1 MQIKNFL
8 FLITFL
14 LLNVLKGYSGDICKA
29 QIENV
34 QYGSCQNLC
43 QQVLTD
49 NAKDSF
55 IYVGSIENKGEGILP
70 NVRQLQCTCFFEKDD
85 PDNEFSLGFRSCTY
99 VVTKYTP
106 DKSGIGQLLDE
117 GPIVRNL
124 INVMTLQGVQTGGPK
139 TGFASSI
146 IANVYYRGLHY
157 FSSYYALI
165 LLTIMVSGT
174 LFLFGF
180 GNFFDILKSPGRIW
194 SLLTGSDF
202 KAKASQV
209 ILAVVFFGLPVNIEM
224 LNIKKSEIQH
234 SQGNVLKSQKTNL
247 TSLNATQLLIG
258 NSNCDDYITEHEK
271 LESFYEKCIIHLSY
285 ESSNSTSQNQNNVDS
300 EDVVSS
306 EEAENL
312 KGEGKVDEGLLNHYL
327 SKYEDEGVCPVI
339 KKEDYL
345 DVKKTAEDKRQ
356 KIEEDYYKC
365 VSQNVSEDNMWNG
378 TEFGIT
384 NGTGNGTFQPRAIKE
399 GLQVPFAVTFVAGF
413 VNFGVGIA
421 EKIAEWSS
429 SGVEKYIQFKLTK
442 QNLSLA
448 KDLDGV
454 RAYLQQKAKESKP
467 NLTIDASKCDLS
479 GKSCSDILA
488 ENIENL
494 KFPSDFCLQLFLSA
508 KKRCEAIETI
518 NSKLKAFQTAQ
529 NQQAQNLQ
537 QIFSGATADI
547 KGKFSFLSPAVIPVV
562 MIAYPFLILD
572 NTFKKSPIIITKI
585 KEGGGGTDFT
595 DAFIKDAGSSESWWS
610 NLWARLKVLKSA
622 VGFTWSA
629 LKTGKMG
636 GSSEED
642 ILIEQFN
649 QLFGVIST
657 DNKFAYLL
665 GYASILSNIPP
676 GSYIKRS
683 LSDFIQKILQAA
695 SSAAVL
701 LGIFSLLI
709 GLVIPYGSTTA
720 TLVSIAS
727 AILGLAIQAAA
738 PLVSLI
744 LDYLITILAANI
756 ANIILTVFPFLLV
769 VGAGVIRFIHYLY
782 EIAKTVVSLPFYALP
797 VGMRRSEGVF
807 LFFGDLVKL
816 SIIPI
821 LIAASVAFAL
831 FFATIAEY
839 FIFDIPLIVITS
851 FANIGTYPAL
861 FLMGVIVA
869 ILQVLTTLVISYY
882 LFKITMN
889 FPDYMI
895 AAIGRLLQFQTTREY
910 TAVGERAVGLLERKA
925 LAHF

>member
-1 MQIKNFL
+1 MRIKIFL
-8 FLITFL
+8 FLFVFL
-14 LLNVLKGYSGDICKA
+14 LLNVSKGYGGDICKS

-34 QYGSCQNLC
+34 RYGSCQDLC

-49 NAKDSF
+49 NAKNSYA
-55 IYVGSIENKGEGILP
+55 YVGSIENKGEGIIP
-70 NVRQLQCTCFFEKDD
+70 KVNQLQCTCFFEKDD

-106 DKSGIGQLLDE
+106 DKSGIGHLLDE
-117 GPIVRNL
+117 GPVVRNL
-124 INVMTLQGVQTGGPK
+124 INVMTLQGVQTGGVK

-180 GNFFDILKSPGRIW
+180 GNFFEVLKSPGRIW
-194 SLLTGSDF
+194 SLLTGTDF

-209 ILAVVFFGLPVNIEM
+209 ILAIVFFGLPVNIEM
-224 LNIKKSEIQH
+224 LNLKKSEVQH
-234 SQGNVLKSQKTNL
+234 SQGNVIKSQKTNL

-258 NSNCDDYITEHEK
+258 NSTCSNYITEYER
-271 LESFYEKCIIHLSY
+271 LESFYEKCVIHLSY
-285 ESSNSTSQNQNNVDS
+285 DTNSTSQSQNNIDS
-300 EDVVSS
+300 EDVISS
-306 EEAENL
+306 EKAENL
-312 KGEGKVDEGLLNHYL
+312 KGEGKVDEGLLNYYL
-327 SKYEDEGVCPVI
+327 SKYENEGLCPVI

-345 DVKKTAEDKRQ
+345 DVKRTAEDKMQ

-365 VSQNVSEDNMWNG
+365 VSQNISDDNMWNG

-384 NGTGNGTFQPRAIKE
+384 NGTGNGTFQPRPIKE
-399 GLQVPFAVTFVAGF
+399 GLQVPFAITFVAGF

-421 EKIAEWSS
+421 EKIADWSS

-467 NLTIDASKCDLS
+467 NLTIYAPECDLS

-488 ENIENL
+488 ENIDNL
-494 KFPSDFCLQLFLSA
+494 KFRSDFCLQLFLSA

-518 NSKLKAFQTAQ
+518 SSKLKTFQTAQ
-529 NQQAQNLQ
+529 SQQAQNLQ
-537 QIFSGATADI
+537 QLFSGATADI
-547 KGKFSFLSPAVIPVV
+547 KQKFSFLSPAVIPVV
-562 MIAYPFLILD
+562 MIAYPFLVLD
-572 NTFKKSPIIITKI
+572 DTFKKSPVIITKI
-585 KEGGGGTDFT
+585 KEGEGADFT
-595 DAFIKDAGSSESWWS
+595 NAFIKDSSEGG
-610 NLWARLKVLKSA
+610 LWARLKVAKSA
-622 VGFTWSA
+622 IGFTWEA

-649 QLFGVIST
+649 QLFGAVST

-665 GYASILSNIPP
+665 GYASVMSNIPP
-676 GSYIKRS
+676 GSYIKRT
-683 LSDFIQKILQAA
+683 LSDFIQKVLQAA
-695 SSAAVL
+695 SSAAIL

-720 TLVSIAS
+720 TLISLAS
-727 AILGLAIQAAA
+727 AVLGLAIKAAA
-738 PLVSLI
+738 PLLSLV
-744 LDYLITILAANI
+744 LDYLIMILAANI
-756 ANIILTVFPFLLV
+756 ANIVLTVFPFLLI
-769 VGAGVIRFIHYLY
+769 VGAGTIRFIHYLY

-831 FFATIAEY
+831 FFAIIVEY
-839 FIFDIPLIVITS
+839 FVFDIPLIVITS
-851 FANIGTYPAL
+851 FANVGTYQAL
-861 FLMGVIVA
+861 FLMGIIVA
-869 ILQVLTTLVISYY
+869 ILQILTTLVISYY

-895 AAIGRLLQFQTTREY
+895 TAIGRLLQFQTTKEY
-910 TAVGERAVGLLERKA
+910 ATVGERAVGLLERKA

>member
-1 MQIKNFL
+1 MRIKIFL
-8 FLITFL
+8 FLFVFL
-14 LLNVLKGYSGDICKA
+14 LLNVSKGYGGDICKS

-34 QYGSCQNLC
+34 RYGSCQDLC

-49 NAKDSF
+49 NAKNSYA
-55 IYVGSIENKGEGILP
+55 YVGSIENKGEGIIP
-70 NVRQLQCTCFFEKDD
+70 KVNQLQCTCFFEKDD
-85 PDNEFSLGFRSCTY
+85 PDNEFSLGFRSCSY

-106 DKSGIGQLLDE
+106 DKSGIGHLLDE
-117 GPIVRNL
+117 GPVVRNL
-124 INVMTLQGVQTGGPK
+124 INVMTLQGVQTGGVK

-165 LLTIMVSGT
+165 LLTIMISGT

-180 GNFFDILKSPGRIW
+180 GNFFEVLKSPGRIW
-194 SLLTGSDF
+194 SLLTGTDF

-209 ILAVVFFGLPVNIEM
+209 ILAIVFFGLPVNIEM
-224 LNIKKSEIQH
+224 LNLKKSEVQH
-234 SQGNVLKSQKTNL
+234 SQGNVIKSQKTNL

-258 NSNCDDYITEHEK
+258 NSTCSNYITEYER
-271 LESFYEKCIIHLSY
+271 LESFYEKCVIHLSY
-285 ESSNSTSQNQNNVDS
+285 DTNSTSQSQNNIDS
-300 EDVVSS
+300 EDVISS
-306 EEAENL
+306 EKAENL
-312 KGEGKVDEGLLNHYL
+312 KGEGKVDEGLLNYYL
-327 SKYEDEGVCPVI
+327 SKYENEGLCPVI

-345 DVKKTAEDKRQ
+345 DVKRTAEDKMQ

-365 VSQNVSEDNMWNG
+365 VSQNVSDDNMWNG

-384 NGTGNGTFQPRAIKE
+384 NETGNGTFQPRPIKE

-421 EKIAEWSS
+421 EKIADWSS

-467 NLTIDASKCDLS
+467 NLTIYAPECDLS

-488 ENIENL
+488 ENVDNL
-494 KFPSDFCLQLFLSA
+494 KFRSDFCLQLFLSA

-518 NSKLKAFQTAQ
+518 SSKLKTFQTAQ
-529 NQQAQNLQ
+529 SQQAQNLQ
-537 QIFSGATADI
+537 QLFSGATADI
-547 KGKFSFLSPAVIPVV
+547 KQKFSFLSPAVIPVV
-562 MIAYPFLILD
+562 MIAYPFLVLD
-572 NTFKKSPIIITKI
+572 DTFKKSPVIITKI
-585 KEGGGGTDFT
+585 KEGEGADFT
-595 DAFIKDAGSSESWWS
+595 NAFIKDSSEGG
-610 NLWARLKVLKSA
+610 LWARLKAAKSA
-622 VGFTWSA
+622 IGFTWEA

-649 QLFGVIST
+649 QLFGAVST

-665 GYASILSNIPP
+665 GYASVMSNIPP
-676 GSYIKRS
+676 GSYIKRT
-683 LSDFIQKILQAA
+683 LSDFIQKVLQAA
-695 SSAAVL
+695 SSAAIL
-701 LGIFSLLI
+701 LGIFSLLM
-709 GLVIPYGSTTA
+709 GLIIPYGSTTA
-720 TLVSIAS
+720 TLISLAS
-727 AILGLAIQAAA
+727 AVLGLAIKAAA
-738 PLVSLI
+738 PLLSLV
-744 LDYLITILAANI
+744 LDYLIMILAANI
-756 ANIILTVFPFLLV
+756 ANIVLTVFPFLLI
-769 VGAGVIRFIHYLY
+769 VGAGTIRFIHYLY

-831 FFATIAEY
+831 FFAIIVEY
-839 FIFDIPLIVITS
+839 FVFDIPLIVITS
-851 FANIGTYPAL
+851 FANVGTYQAL
-861 FLMGVIVA
+861 FLMGIIVA
-869 ILQVLTTLVISYY
+869 ILQILTTLVISYY

-895 AAIGRLLQFQTTREY
+895 TAIGRLLQFQTTREY
-910 TAVGERAVGLLERKA
+910 VTVGERTVGLLERKA